1 MSAPNTNLFG
11 KSFRQLGCYLVPKI
25 TTDSQQQ
32 TMNEGAITAESHRN
46 KPKTIFF
53 FFQEKAD
60 AIFKDG
66 KVGLFGTGA
75 KSFSSLNRSKAIAL
89 L

>member
-32 TMNEGAITAESHRN
+32 TTNEGAITAESHR
-46 KPKTIFF
+46 KRAKTIF

-75 KSFSSLNRSKAIAL
+75 KSFASLNRSKAITL